1 MTNPQTPRTAAFALC
16 GSFCSFDAVLPQI
29 AALVQRGWT
38 LLPILSYSA
47 AGQDTRFGTA
57 EQWRSRVEA
66 LCGRPI
72 WHTIPQVEPIGPRAL
87 LDLLL
92 VAPCTGNTLGKLAC
106 GITDTPVTM
115 AVKAHLRNLRPV
127 VLAVSTNDGL
137 GASARNI
144 GTLLNCRNFYFVPF
158 AQDDPLHKE
167 ASLVADLSRTQET
180 LLAALQGR
188 QLQPLLLQK

>member
-1 MTNPQTPRTAAFALC
+1 MKDKKIGVAVC
-16 GSFCSFDAVLPQI
+16 GSFCTFSQVLPVVRRLARDNTVTAVLSP
-29 AALVQRGWT
+29 
-38 LLPILSYSA
+38 A
-47 AGQDTRFGTA
+47 AGETDTRFYRA
-57 EQWRSRVEA
+57 EDFVRELTE
-66 LCGRPI
+66 LCGRAPI
-72 WHTIPQVEPIGPRAL
+72 TTLAEAEQVGPKQL
-87 LDLLL
+87 FDVLL
-92 VAPCTGNTLGKLAC
+92 VAPCTGSTLAKLAC

-158 AQDDPLHKE
+158 AQDDSLHKE

>member
-1 MTNPQTPRTAAFALC
+1 MSTKKLGFALC
-16 GSFCSFDAVLPQI
+16 GSFCTLERTLQTMEEL
-29 AALVQRGWT
+29 AAQGWAIQ
-38 LLPILSYSA
+38 PIMSPITYRT
-47 AGQDTRFGTA
+47 DTRFGTA
-57 EQWRSRVEA
+57 EQWRIRVES

-87 LDLLL
+87 LGLLL

>member
-1 MTNPQTPRTAAFALC
+1 
-16 GSFCSFDAVLPQI
+16 
-29 AALVQRGWT
+29 
-38 LLPILSYSA
+38 
-47 AGQDTRFGTA
+47 
-57 EQWRSRVEA
+57 
-66 LCGRPI
+66 
-72 WHTIPQVEPIGPRAL
+72 
-87 LDLLL
+87 
-92 VAPCTGNTLGKLAC
+92 
-106 GITDTPVTM
+106 M

-158 AQDDPLHKE
+158 AQDDSLHKE

>member
-1 MTNPQTPRTAAFALC
+1 MSTKKLGFALC
-16 GSFCSFDAVLPQI
+16 GSFCTLERTLQTMEEL
-29 AALVQRGWT
+29 AAQGWEIQ
-38 LLPILSYSA
+38 PIMSPITYRT
-47 AGQDTRFGTA
+47 DTRFGTA
-57 EQWRSRVEA
+57 EQWRNRVEA